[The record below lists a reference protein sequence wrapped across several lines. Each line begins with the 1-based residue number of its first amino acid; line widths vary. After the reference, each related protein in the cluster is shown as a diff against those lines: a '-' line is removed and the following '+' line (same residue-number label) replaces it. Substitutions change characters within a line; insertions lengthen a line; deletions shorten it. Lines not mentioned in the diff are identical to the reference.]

1 MIHHFKILFHA
12 LRTEPLSQV
21 VRNVFRFVSGK
32 SRPIIQRDN
41 NALFCSEYATII
53 NDRLLIGGWVAGIS
67 GHIQAM
73 SIDWQN
79 GPNVKLGIP
88 INRSDILHLLP
99 KDAVPQNKGFV
110 FDHKIPEGSIP
121 EDIKAHCLL
130 DGGKEVSF
138 FIKLKP
144 LKEVLQYIGASR
156 LNQDEVYTL
165 LVEKSRLR
173 NKINKQQLENTTL
186 FFFNE
191 MARTTF
197 LKRHPQY
204 KNQVASFKGDLEF
217 TTDSLKTEWIC
228 LIGQGSNIYPD
239 SITEISPLLK
249 SNADLIYTDHDYL
262 VKGKRFNP
270 SFKPNFSY
278 DYLLSTNYIGNVLFV
293 RKEKFMQLFP
303 VFDKKI
309 NAHELLILAY
319 ENQFKIKHLRK
330 VYWYHRIKNNLS
342 SRKAIQRHLERKG
355 IKAKVGAGL
364 VENTF
369 HVKREVRPGKL
380 VSIII
385 PFKDDVETLK
395 TCVNS
400 IFAKTEYKHF
410 ELLLVSNN
418 SKERKTFDYLN
429 KITKQFPKKVRK
441 LEHNIPFN
449 YAAINNWAVKQCHS
463 EYVLLLNNDTEV
475 ISRGWLK
482 EMLSHIQRPDV
493 GAVGAKLRYPDRSI
507 QHAGVIVGLHGVAD
521 HAFSSF
527 EENETG
533 YMNRINLV
541 QNFSACTAACLLIK
555 RKVFDKIGGFDA
567 ENFKVNFNDVDLCLE
582 MRKRNY
588 LIVYT
593 PFAELFHYESKTRG
607 DNTSTPEKRQRE
619 AYEIRYFKQK
629 WKDFL
634 LKGDPYYNPNLT
646 LNKTDFSLNISDLI

>member
-1 MIHHFKILFHA
+1 MKHHLKILFHA
-12 LRTEPLSQV
+12 LRTEPFSQV
-21 VRNVFRFVSGK
+21 VRNALRFVSGK
-32 SRPIIQRDN
+32 SRPLIQRN
-41 NALFCSEYATII
+41 ETALFCAEYATII
-53 NDRLLIGGWVAGIS
+53 NDRLLIGGWVVGLN
-67 GHIQAM
+67 GNVQAM
-73 SIDWQN
+73 TISWNN
-79 GPNVKLGIP
+79 GPSVKLGISL
-88 INRSDILHLLP
+88 NRPDILHLLP
-99 KDAVPQNKGFV
+99 KGLDAENKGFV
-110 FDHKIPEGSIP
+110 FDHKIPEETIP
-121 EDIKAHCLL
+121 EEIKALCLL
-130 DGGKEVSF
+130 DGGVQISF
-138 FIKLKP
+138 PIKLKP

-156 LNQDEVYTL
+156 LNQDEVYAL
-165 LVEKSRLR
+165 LIEKARLR
-173 NKINKQQLENTTL
+173 NKANKHLLENTTL

-191 MARTTF
+191 MAKSTF
-197 LKRHPQY
+197 LKKHPQY
-204 KNQVASFKGDLEF
+204 KNQIASFKGNSEF
-217 TTDSLKTEWIC
+217 NTDSFETEWVC

-239 SITEISPLLK
+239 SITEVSPMLT

-262 VKGKRFNP
+262 VKGKRYNP

-278 DYLLSTNYIGNVLFV
+278 DYLLGTNYIGNVLFI
-293 RKEKFMQLFP
+293 RKQKLMQLFP
-303 VFDKKI
+303 VFDKKV
-309 NAHELLILAY
+309 NAHELLLLAY
-319 ENQFKIKHLRK
+319 ENQFKIRHLRK

-342 SRKAIQRHLERKG
+342 SKKAIQRHLQRKG
-355 IKAKVGAGL
+355 IHATVEAGL

-369 HVKREVRPGKL
+369 HVKREVKSDKH

-395 TCVNS
+395 TCVES
-400 IFAKTEYKHF
+400 IFAKTDYEHF
-410 ELLLVSNN
+410 DLLLVSNN
-418 SKERKTFDYLN
+418 STQRETFDYLD
-429 KITKQFPKKVRK
+429 KMVKQFPQKVRK

-449 YAAINNWAVKQCHS
+449 YAAINNWAVKQCDS

-475 ISRGWLK
+475 ISSGWLT
-482 EMLSHIQRPDV
+482 EMLGQIQRPDV
-493 GAVGAKLRYPDRSI
+493 GAVGAKLRYPDRTI
-507 QHAGVIVGLHGVAD
+507 QHAGVIIGFHGVAD
-521 HAFSSF
+521 HAFSGF
-527 EENETG
+527 DENETG

-588 LIVYT
+588 LIIYT

-646 LNKTDFSLNISDLI
+646 INKTDFSLNISELI